1 MKIPAKLIPGDDT
14 VVAALRWSIVIIF
27 ALFGIAK
34 FAAYEAE
41 GVAPIGQNYPL
52 FFWLYPLFGVQGASN
67 VIGTIELATGAIIAI
82 GARVPLAS
90 LIGGLMGMFTFLVT
104 LSFSFGVPQLW
115 EPGYGFPFMGSTA
128 QFLFKDVVLLAAC
141 FAIAVAGAKRVNAA

>member
-1 MKIPAKLIPGDDT
+1 MRAPDKYIPRDET
-14 VVAALRWSIVIIF
+14 VVAALRWSMVVIF

-41 GVAPIGQNYPL
+41 AVAPIGQAYPL

-67 VIGTIELATGAIIAI
+67 VIGSIELVTGAMIALGSRI
-82 GARVPLAS
+82 PLAG
-90 LIGGLMGMFTFLVT
+90 LVGGLMGMFTFLVT
-104 LSFSFGVPQLW
+104 LSFAFGVPNIW
-115 EPGYGFPFMGSTA
+115 ESGYGFPFIGSFG

-141 FAIAVAGAKRVNAA
+141 FAIAVAGAKRLRG